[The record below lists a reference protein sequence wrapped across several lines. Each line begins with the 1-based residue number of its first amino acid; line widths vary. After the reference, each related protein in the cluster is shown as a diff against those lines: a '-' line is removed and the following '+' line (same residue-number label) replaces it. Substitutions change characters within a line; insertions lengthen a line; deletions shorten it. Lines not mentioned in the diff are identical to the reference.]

1 MSIKIWGM
9 DPTNPQTRLPH
20 ESPQEARSRRTLTEL
35 LHESPIPPEEL
46 IDNLGLYLG
55 RKQLM
60 DLLAMDS
67 LYKMI
72 KDIPG
77 TITEFGPRWGR
88 HLSVLTALRALYEPY
103 NVHRRII
110 GFDTFAGFP
119 DVTDVDQG
127 SRHARVGG
135 LSVTPGYED
144 YLDRVLATQ
153 ESTEP
158 LSHVRRTYT
167 CAGDVRQTLPE
178 YLAANPQTIIA
189 MAYFDLDLYE
199 PTRDVLT
206 MIQPYL
212 AEGSVL
218 AFDQIGHAKWPG
230 ETIALRE
237 VLGTTGTQLEVLPSF
252 PGPVFMRW
260 QRPTRRPGSPV

>member
-1 MSIKIWGM
+1 M
-9 DPTNPQTRLPH
+9 
-20 ESPQEARSRRTLTEL
+20 AEL
-35 LHESPIPPEEL
+35 LHETPIPRPEL

-67 LYKMI
+67 LYRMI
-72 KDIPG
+72 KDTPG
-77 TITEFGPRWGR
+77 VIVEFGPRWGR
-88 HLSVLTALRALYEPY
+88 HLGVLTALRALYEPY

-119 DVTDVDQG
+119 NVSELDQG
-127 SRHARVGG
+127 SRHATVGG
-135 LSVTPGYED
+135 LSVTPGYEEH
-144 YLDRVLATQ
+144 LDQVLAAH

-167 CAGDVRQTLPE
+167 CAGDVRQALPQ
-178 YLAANPQTIIA
+178 YLAANPQTIVA

-206 MIQPYL
+206 MLQPYL
-212 AEGSVL
+212 TEGSVL
-218 AFDQIGHAKWPG
+218 AFDQVGHAKWPG

-237 VLGTTGTQLEVLPSF
+237 VLGSTGTRLETLPGF
-252 PGPVFMRW
+252 LGPVFMRW
-260 QRPTRRPGSPV
+260 RRPAGRPGSLE